1 MKLKALGI
9 IGAVSLAITSPWAK
23 AQQPPG
29 VGAAEQFPAT
39 CLFTVVV
46 EVVENGNKDIRIANI
61 IDTDDNKLTVTHSK
75 NGNVQLNCSG
85 KLDRSAPVTG
95 LQVFPPALPGT
106 EITGR
111 LLTYEEGCTAVET
124 LLGFSP
130 CRGNGPGAALTGF
143 EPLGITCNLPIAEG
157 VFRTTEHWRQVTTP
171 GDRVKLYCHWNAK
184 TDGLIPPQP

>member
-1 MKLKALGI
+1 MIIMNLKALGI
-9 IGAVSLAITSPWAK
+9 IGAVSLAIASPWAN

-29 VGAAEQFPAT
+29 VGAAAQFPAT

-46 EVVENGNKDIRIANI
+46 EVGEDDIRIASI
-61 IDTDDNKLTVTHSK
+61 VDVDDNKLTVTNSK

-95 LQVFPPALPGT
+95 FQIFPQVPPNT

-124 LLGFSP
+124 LVGDNP
-130 CRGNGPGAALTGF
+130 CRGNGPGAALSGF
-143 EPLGITCNLPIAEG
+143 EPFGITCNLPIGPG

-184 TDGLIPPQP
+184 TDGLITPQP